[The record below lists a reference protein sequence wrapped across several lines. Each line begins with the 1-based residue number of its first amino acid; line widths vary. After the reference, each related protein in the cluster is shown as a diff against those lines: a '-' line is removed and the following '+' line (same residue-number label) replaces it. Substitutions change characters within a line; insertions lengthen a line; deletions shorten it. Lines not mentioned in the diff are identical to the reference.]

1 MSPELVNVLARRF
14 KALGDPTRLLILDA
28 LANGERTVTDLVNET
43 GLHQANL
50 SKHLALLLTE
60 GFVFRRR
67 DRAFAYYRLAGSD
80 IHRMCAIAAS
90 SVTHERHH

>member
-14 KALGDPTRLLILDA
+14 KALGDPARLLILEA
-28 LANGERTVTDLVNET
+28 LANGERTVTRLVHET

-60 GFVFRRR
+60 GFVRRRR
-67 DRAFAYYRLAGSD
+67 DGAFAYYRLAGSD
-80 IHRMCAIAAS
+80 IRRLCAIAAHS
-90 SVTHERHH
+90 ATHERHH